1 MIKYELSR
9 RQPYIA
15 LTNQAVVRTR
25 IVTKSAFFPLL
36 AEVAD
41 IAFEPHTHQQILNVA
56 LRPPLASIALE
67 SSDKRHHPENNFV
80 VQKNAG
86 GEHLDVQDGYQQ
98 LSLPH
103 FEGFVEWLR
112 AMKARRI

>member
-25 IVTKSAFFPLL
+25 IVTKSAFLSLL
-36 AEVAD
+36 AEAAD